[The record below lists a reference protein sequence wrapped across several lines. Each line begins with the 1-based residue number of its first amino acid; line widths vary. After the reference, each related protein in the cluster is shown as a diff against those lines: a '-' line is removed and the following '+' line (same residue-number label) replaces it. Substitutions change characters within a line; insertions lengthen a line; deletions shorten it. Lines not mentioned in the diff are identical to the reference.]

1 MPARTE
7 HSVAFQVPAALN
19 ASPLCE
25 SCLTRR
31 CLSRGSQCGSS
42 RLSSDFSLS
51 RTQQMSISEA
61 VRVKE

>member
-25 SCLTRR
+25 NCLMLGLDAPLTE
-31 CLSRGSQCGSS
+31 SW
-42 RLSSDFSLS
+42 
-51 RTQQMSISEA
+51 
-61 VRVKE
+61 